1 MKFKSCSEKSPL
13 KFLDADAERDSFVD
27 YLKVQPHSK
36 TREEETKEPEGIP
49 SGLNQQQVPL
59 HARSPINKMKM
70 KIKTVLKV
78 SICNFC
84 SNFFSLVKYKKKGQ

>member
-1 MKFKSCSEKSPL
+1 MVIKNILLGMKFKSCGEKSPL

-59 HARSPINKMKM
+59 PARSSINEDENSPES
-70 KIKTVLKV
+70 VDL
-78 SICNFC
+78 
-84 SNFFSLVKYKKKGQ
+84 